1 METLNAISK
10 RKNCIK
16 KGNSFIDKGK
26 GLAYIYCYMKSI
38 NEEAARIFQKIVG
51 KQHFS
56 MKPADLELYSYD
68 AANRPSRPEAVIHPG
83 GTDEVSRIMK
93 AAWNLEVPVTP
104 RGAGAGFTGGSV
116 PVMGGLVLT
125 TKRMNK
131 IREIAPEDLIVV
143 TEPGVITEDLQREV
157 ERFGL
162 FYPPDPASKDF
173 STIGGNV
180 AESAGG
186 PRAFKHGV
194 TSHYLLG
201 LEAVLPDGTVIHTGS
216 RTIKNVVGYNLTAL
230 IAGSE
235 GTLAIITSITLR
247 LIPKPPHTRTIQLLF
262 NTTDSAART
271 VASIIAAKVVPATM
285 EIMDDYCIDLA
296 NKYAGASLP
305 DGARAAIIIECDGEE
320 EEVKREI
327 GRVIEIA
334 KKNGSIRTLAAANT
348 EEADSLWKIRRSLSP
363 IIAKLWDV
371 KVNEDIVVPR
381 SRIPDTFGIIK
392 HLQKKYRLDMPTFGH
407 AGDGNLH
414 VNIMYNKNDIGAD
427 ERAKQTAKELF
438 EYVVSIGGSISG
450 EHGIGITK
458 APFLKIELS
467 EAEIALLKRIK
478 AAFDPKGILNPGKIF
493 D

>member
-1 METLNAISK
+1 MQ
-10 RKNCIK
+10 R
-16 KGNSFIDKGK
+16 
-26 GLAYIYCYMKSI
+26 I
-38 NEEAARIFQKIVG
+38 NEEIAKVFQKIVG
-51 KQHFS
+51 KQYFS
-56 MKPADLELYSYD
+56 MNPTDLALYSYD
-68 AANRPSRPEAVIHPG
+68 AANRPSKPEAVIHPG
-83 GTDEVSRIMK
+83 TTEEVSRIMK
-93 AAWNLEVPVTP
+93 VAWEYEVPVTP

-131 IREIAPEDLIVV
+131 IREILPEDLVV
-143 TEPGVITEDLQREV
+143 ITEPGVVTDDLQREV
-157 ERFGL
+157 ERYGL

-216 RTIKNVVGYNLTAL
+216 QTIKNVVGYNMTAL

-235 GTLAIITSITLR
+235 GTLAIITSITIR
-247 LIPKPPHTRTIQLLF
+247 LIPKPPCTKTIQLLF
-262 NTTDSAART
+262 GDTDTAART
-271 VASIIAAKVVPATM
+271 VSSIIASKVVPATM

-296 NKYAGASLP
+296 NKHAGAELP
-305 DGARAAIIIECDGEE
+305 PGTRAAIIIECDGTEQ
-320 EEVKREI
+320 EVDREI
-327 GRVIEIA
+327 RRVIEVA
-334 KKNGSIRTLAAANT
+334 KKEGSTRTLTAADS
-348 EEADSLWKIRRSLSP
+348 EEADSLWKVRRSLSP

-381 SRIPDTFGIIK
+381 SRIPDAFTHIK
-392 HLQKKYRLDMPTFGH
+392 HLQKKYRLDIPTFGH

-414 VNIMYNKNDIGAD
+414 VNIMYNKDDTGAA
-427 ERAKQTAKELF
+427 ERAKDAAKELF
-438 EYVVSIGGSISG
+438 EYVVSIKGSISG

-467 EAEIALLKRIK
+467 EAEIGLMKRIK
-478 AAFDPKGILNPGKIF
+478 TAFDPKGILNPGKIF
-493 D
+493 I